1 MDKKTMSIRA
11 MIIASFIILM
21 VITLTT
27 ISLIIFTSWNQSSNS
42 IIEKMENDVT
52 KDIVKEIDH
61 ILHVSTN
68 MNEIHQ
74 NMIANDIIDLNNKKE
89 LDVYFA
95 GAMQSSNKEIYSFSY
110 GVEESGDYYG
120 ARRNARNEIELFRSN
135 SETNGHSHYYSVTEN
150 LHEGRFIEDF
160 GPFDPR
166 TRDWYQIAKLARKPI
181 FTPPYKH
188 FVEDDLVL
196 KASYPIIN
204 EQGVLQG
211 VLGTT
216 ITLTSL
222 NQFLKELVS
231 DRNVTAYVVEKS
243 TGNLVANSVG
253 IPNFRLLS
261 DGSYERVSID
271 YIENKAILDAFKT
284 YQSNTDN
291 KNTVID
297 SENDKLHLKFTEFQ
311 QEGVEW
317 IIITGVPN
325 SLFTTDIYQSFRTA
339 ILLSLIA
346 LLLLIF
352 IYKKITDTIL
362 QPINDLIQVSER
374 YSKGDLVQRAK
385 VYKNNEI
392 GKLSKAFN
400 KMADELYKHIH
411 YLEVKVKQRTAE
423 IEKTNRELK
432 YAKIEADKANE
443 AKSAFLANMSH
454 EIRTPLNSIIGFS
467 ELLSHS
473 IEDPKHKSYI
483 DTINVSGNSLL
494 LIINDILDLSKIEAG
509 KVEVHDKPVNIKL
522 IFKEIE
528 MMFLQKK
535 QTKGIEFF
543 LEIHDDVPDV
553 ILFDEVRIRQIL
565 LNLVGNAIKFTE
577 KGHVKVSIK
586 TLPTSTRASGSI
598 DLQLI
603 VEDTGIGIAASETK
617 RIFEPFTQISGQSI
631 KKYGG
636 TGLGLSITKKLVEML
651 NGTLSVESAQGK
663 GSTFYIEFP
672 NVQIAATDSLP
683 NETEDFYFWK
693 YSFTGETILVVDDI
707 ETNRYLLKEWLTK
720 SGIRVILAGNGCE
733 ALKAC
738 ELKKPDLIITDID
751 MPVMDGIE
759 ATAKL
764 KENPET
770 SSIPIIVISAS
781 NIDGLPQDVFD
792 DFLLKPVNPG
802 QLLDKI
808 AKLLQNE
815 SREEID
821 SSIEKEVDHLS
832 LHSLNPEV
840 VAEISHVLSPLLM
853 KVESSLVISDVKSLA
868 QKLITIGQKY
878 QIEFLIAQGKEL
890 MGYAECYDIVKMKLK
905 INGIKNTFSRG
916 K

>member
-1 MDKKTMSIRA
+1 M
-11 MIIASFIILM
+11 
-21 VITLTT
+21 
-27 ISLIIFTSWNQSSNS
+27 
-42 IIEKMENDVT
+42 
-52 KDIVKEIDH
+52 
-61 ILHVSTN
+61 
-68 MNEIHQ
+68 
-74 NMIANDIIDLNNKKE
+74 
-89 LDVYFA
+89 
-95 GAMQSSNKEIYSFSY
+95 
-110 GVEESGDYYG
+110 
-120 ARRNARNEIELFRSN
+120 
-135 SETNGHSHYYSVTEN
+135 
-150 LHEGRFIEDF
+150 
-160 GPFDPR
+160 
-166 TRDWYQIAKLARKPI
+166 
-181 FTPPYKH
+181 
-188 FVEDDLVL
+188 
-196 KASYPIIN
+196 
-204 EQGVLQG
+204 
-211 VLGTT
+211 
-216 ITLTSL
+216 
-222 NQFLKELVS
+222 
-231 DRNVTAYVVEKS
+231 
-243 TGNLVANSVG
+243 
-253 IPNFRLLS
+253 
-261 DGSYERVSID
+261 
-271 YIENKAILDAFKT
+271 
-284 YQSNTDN
+284 
-291 KNTVID
+291 
-297 SENDKLHLKFTEFQ
+297 
-311 QEGVEW
+311 
-317 IIITGVPN
+317 
-325 SLFTTDIYQSFRTA
+325 
-339 ILLSLIA
+339 
-346 LLLLIF
+346 
-352 IYKKITDTIL
+352 
-362 QPINDLIQVSER
+362 
-374 YSKGDLVQRAK
+374 
-385 VYKNNEI
+385 
-392 GKLSKAFN
+392 
-400 KMADELYKHIH
+400 
-411 YLEVKVKQRTAE
+411 
-423 IEKTNRELK
+423 
-432 YAKIEADKANE
+432 
-443 AKSAFLANMSH
+443 
-454 EIRTPLNSIIGFS
+454 
-467 ELLSHS
+467 
-473 IEDPKHKSYI
+473 
-483 DTINVSGNSLL
+483 
-494 LIINDILDLSKIEAG
+494 
-509 KVEVHDKPVNIKL
+509 
-522 IFKEIE
+522 
-528 MMFLQKK
+528 QKK

-598 DLQLI
+598 DLQLT
-603 VEDTGIGIAASETK
+603 VEDTGIGIAPNETK

-808 AKLLQNE
+808 AKLLQKE

-840 VAEISHVLSPLLM
+840 VAEISNVLSPLLM
-853 KVESSLVISDVKSLA
+853 KVESSLVISDVKNLA

>member
-1 MDKKTMSIRA
+1 MSIRA

-74 NMIANDIIDLNNKKE
+74 NMIANEIIDLNDKKE

-95 GAMQSSNKEIYSFSY
+95 GAMQSSNEEIYSFSY

-261 DGSYERVSID
+261 DGSYERISID
-271 YIENKAILDAFKT
+271 YIENKAILDAYKT
-284 YQSNTDN
+284 YHSNTSN
-291 KNTVID
+291 KNTIID
-297 SENDKLHLKFTEFQ
+297 SEDDKLHLKFTEFQ

-325 SLFTTDIYQSFRTA
+325 SLFTTDIYESFRTA

-423 IEKTNRELK
+423 IEKTNKELK

-543 LEIHDDVPDV
+543 LEIQDDVPDV

-598 DLQLI
+598 DLQLT
-603 VEDTGIGIAASETK
+603 VEDTGIGIAANETK

-808 AKLLQNE
+808 AKLLQKE

-840 VAEISHVLSPLLM
+840 VAEISNVLSPLLM

>member
-1 MDKKTMSIRA
+1 MSIRA

-27 ISLIIFTSWNQSSNS
+27 ISFIIFTSWNKSSNS

-120 ARRNARNEIELFRSN
+120 ARRNSRNEIELYRSN
-135 SETNGHSHYYSVTEN
+135 SETNGHSLYYSVTEN
-150 LHEGRFIEDF
+150 LHEGRFVEDF

-261 DGSYERVSID
+261 DESYERVSID
-271 YIENKAILDAFKT
+271 YIENKAILNAFNT
-284 YQSNTDN
+284 YRSNTDN

-577 KGHVKVSIK
+577 KGYVKVSIK
-586 TLPTSTRASGSI
+586 TLPTSTRSSGSI

-781 NIDGLPQDVFD
+781 NIDGLPQDAFD

-840 VAEISHVLSPLLM
+840 VAEISNVLSPLLM

>member
-1 MDKKTMSIRA
+1 M
-11 MIIASFIILM
+11 
-21 VITLTT
+21 
-27 ISLIIFTSWNQSSNS
+27 
-42 IIEKMENDVT
+42 
-52 KDIVKEIDH
+52 
-61 ILHVSTN
+61 
-68 MNEIHQ
+68 
-74 NMIANDIIDLNNKKE
+74 
-89 LDVYFA
+89 
-95 GAMQSSNKEIYSFSY
+95 
-110 GVEESGDYYG
+110 
-120 ARRNARNEIELFRSN
+120 
-135 SETNGHSHYYSVTEN
+135 
-150 LHEGRFIEDF
+150 
-160 GPFDPR
+160 
-166 TRDWYQIAKLARKPI
+166 
-181 FTPPYKH
+181 
-188 FVEDDLVL
+188 
-196 KASYPIIN
+196 
-204 EQGVLQG
+204 
-211 VLGTT
+211 
-216 ITLTSL
+216 
-222 NQFLKELVS
+222 
-231 DRNVTAYVVEKS
+231 
-243 TGNLVANSVG
+243 
-253 IPNFRLLS
+253 
-261 DGSYERVSID
+261 
-271 YIENKAILDAFKT
+271 
-284 YQSNTDN
+284 
-291 KNTVID
+291 
-297 SENDKLHLKFTEFQ
+297 
-311 QEGVEW
+311 
-317 IIITGVPN
+317 
-325 SLFTTDIYQSFRTA
+325 
-339 ILLSLIA
+339 
-346 LLLLIF
+346 
-352 IYKKITDTIL
+352 
-362 QPINDLIQVSER
+362 
-374 YSKGDLVQRAK
+374 
-385 VYKNNEI
+385 
-392 GKLSKAFN
+392 
-400 KMADELYKHIH
+400 
-411 YLEVKVKQRTAE
+411 
-423 IEKTNRELK
+423 
-432 YAKIEADKANE
+432 
-443 AKSAFLANMSH
+443 
-454 EIRTPLNSIIGFS
+454 
-467 ELLSHS
+467 
-473 IEDPKHKSYI
+473 
-483 DTINVSGNSLL
+483 
-494 LIINDILDLSKIEAG
+494 
-509 KVEVHDKPVNIKL
+509 
-522 IFKEIE
+522 
-528 MMFLQKK
+528 
-535 QTKGIEFF
+535 
-543 LEIHDDVPDV
+543 

-598 DLQLI
+598 DLQLT
-603 VEDTGIGIAASETK
+603 VEDTGIGIAPNETK

-672 NVQIAATDSLP
+672 NVQIAATDSIP

-808 AKLLQNE
+808 AKLLQKE

-840 VAEISHVLSPLLM
+840 VAEISNVLNPLLM
-853 KVESSLVISDVKSLA
+853 KVESSLVISDVKNLA
-868 QKLITIGQKY
+868 QKLITIGQEY

>member
-1 MDKKTMSIRA
+1 M
-11 MIIASFIILM
+11 
-21 VITLTT
+21 
-27 ISLIIFTSWNQSSNS
+27 
-42 IIEKMENDVT
+42 
-52 KDIVKEIDH
+52 
-61 ILHVSTN
+61 
-68 MNEIHQ
+68 
-74 NMIANDIIDLNNKKE
+74 
-89 LDVYFA
+89 
-95 GAMQSSNKEIYSFSY
+95 
-110 GVEESGDYYG
+110 
-120 ARRNARNEIELFRSN
+120 
-135 SETNGHSHYYSVTEN
+135 
-150 LHEGRFIEDF
+150 
-160 GPFDPR
+160 
-166 TRDWYQIAKLARKPI
+166 
-181 FTPPYKH
+181 
-188 FVEDDLVL
+188 
-196 KASYPIIN
+196 
-204 EQGVLQG
+204 
-211 VLGTT
+211 
-216 ITLTSL
+216 
-222 NQFLKELVS
+222 
-231 DRNVTAYVVEKS
+231 
-243 TGNLVANSVG
+243 
-253 IPNFRLLS
+253 
-261 DGSYERVSID
+261 
-271 YIENKAILDAFKT
+271 
-284 YQSNTDN
+284 
-291 KNTVID
+291 
-297 SENDKLHLKFTEFQ
+297 
-311 QEGVEW
+311 
-317 IIITGVPN
+317 
-325 SLFTTDIYQSFRTA
+325 
-339 ILLSLIA
+339 
-346 LLLLIF
+346 
-352 IYKKITDTIL
+352 
-362 QPINDLIQVSER
+362 
-374 YSKGDLVQRAK
+374 
-385 VYKNNEI
+385 
-392 GKLSKAFN
+392 
-400 KMADELYKHIH
+400 
-411 YLEVKVKQRTAE
+411 
-423 IEKTNRELK
+423 
-432 YAKIEADKANE
+432 
-443 AKSAFLANMSH
+443 
-454 EIRTPLNSIIGFS
+454 
-467 ELLSHS
+467 
-473 IEDPKHKSYI
+473 
-483 DTINVSGNSLL
+483 
-494 LIINDILDLSKIEAG
+494 
-509 KVEVHDKPVNIKL
+509 
-522 IFKEIE
+522 
-528 MMFLQKK
+528 QKK

-577 KGHVKVSIK
+577 KGYVKVSIK

-598 DLQLI
+598 DLQLT
-603 VEDTGIGIAASETK
+603 VEDTGIGIAANETK

-672 NVQIAATDSLP
+672 NVQIAATDSIP

-808 AKLLQNE
+808 AKLLQKE

-840 VAEISHVLSPLLM
+840 VAEISNVLSPLLM

>member
-1 MDKKTMSIRA
+1 MGMTI
-11 MIIASFIILM
+11 
-21 VITLTT
+21 
-27 ISLIIFTSWNQSSNS
+27 ISL
-42 IIEKMENDVT
+42 
-52 KDIVKEIDH
+52 
-61 ILHVSTN
+61 L
-68 MNEIHQ
+68 
-74 NMIANDIIDLNNKKE
+74 LR
-89 LDVYFA
+89 
-95 GAMQSSNKEIYSFSY
+95 IYS
-110 GVEESGDYYG
+110 
-120 ARRNARNEIELFRSN
+120 
-135 SETNGHSHYYSVTEN
+135 
-150 LHEGRFIEDF
+150 EGRFIENF

-166 TRDWYQIAKLARKPI
+166 TRDWYQLAKIARKPI

-216 ITLTSL
+216 ITLTNL
-222 NQFLKELVS
+222 NQFLNELVS

-261 DGSYERVSID
+261 DGSYERISID
-271 YIENKAILDAFKT
+271 YIENKAILDAYKT
-284 YQSNTDN
+284 YHSNTSN
-291 KNTVID
+291 KNTIID

-325 SLFTTDIYQSFRTA
+325 SLFTADIHDSIRTA

-346 LLLLIF
+346 LLLLIL

-423 IEKTNRELK
+423 IEKTNWELK

-443 AKSAFLANMSH
+443 AKSTFLANMSH
-454 EIRTPLNSIIGFS
+454 EIRTPLNSVIGFS

-473 IEDPKHKSYI
+473 IQDPKHKSYI

-509 KVEVHDKPVNIKL
+509 KVEVHNKPVNIKQ

-528 MMFLQKK
+528 MMFWQKK
-535 QTKGIEFF
+535 QTKGIQFF
-543 LEIHDDVPDV
+543 LEIQDDVPDV

-598 DLQLI
+598 DLQLT

-672 NVQIAATDSLP
+672 NVQIAATDSIP

-693 YSFTGETILVVDDI
+693 YSFTGETILVVDDV

-764 KENPET
+764 KENPDT

-808 AKLLQNE
+808 AKLLQKE

-821 SSIEKEVDHLS
+821 SSIEKKVDHLS

-840 VAEISHVLSPLLM
+840 VAEISNVLSPLLM

-868 QKLITIGQKY
+868 QKLITIGQEY
-878 QIEFLIAQGKEL
+878 QIDFLIAQGNEL

-905 INGIKNTFSRG
+905 INGIKKYFLSR
-916 K
+916 KMK

>member
-1 MDKKTMSIRA
+1 M
-11 MIIASFIILM
+11 
-21 VITLTT
+21 
-27 ISLIIFTSWNQSSNS
+27 
-42 IIEKMENDVT
+42 
-52 KDIVKEIDH
+52 
-61 ILHVSTN
+61 
-68 MNEIHQ
+68 
-74 NMIANDIIDLNNKKE
+74 
-89 LDVYFA
+89 
-95 GAMQSSNKEIYSFSY
+95 
-110 GVEESGDYYG
+110 
-120 ARRNARNEIELFRSN
+120 
-135 SETNGHSHYYSVTEN
+135 
-150 LHEGRFIEDF
+150 
-160 GPFDPR
+160 P
-166 TRDWYQIAKLARKPI
+166 
-181 FTPPYKH
+181 
-188 FVEDDLVL
+188 
-196 KASYPIIN
+196 
-204 EQGVLQG
+204 
-211 VLGTT
+211 
-216 ITLTSL
+216 
-222 NQFLKELVS
+222 
-231 DRNVTAYVVEKS
+231 
-243 TGNLVANSVG
+243 
-253 IPNFRLLS
+253 
-261 DGSYERVSID
+261 
-271 YIENKAILDAFKT
+271 
-284 YQSNTDN
+284 
-291 KNTVID
+291 
-297 SENDKLHLKFTEFQ
+297 
-311 QEGVEW
+311 
-317 IIITGVPN
+317 
-325 SLFTTDIYQSFRTA
+325 
-339 ILLSLIA
+339 
-346 LLLLIF
+346 
-352 IYKKITDTIL
+352 
-362 QPINDLIQVSER
+362 
-374 YSKGDLVQRAK
+374 
-385 VYKNNEI
+385 
-392 GKLSKAFN
+392 
-400 KMADELYKHIH
+400 
-411 YLEVKVKQRTAE
+411 
-423 IEKTNRELK
+423 
-432 YAKIEADKANE
+432 KIEADKANE
-443 AKSAFLANMSH
+443 AKSAFLANISH

-473 IEDPKHKSYI
+473 IQDPKHKSYI

-528 MMFLQKK
+528 MMFCAKE
-535 QTKGIEFF
+535 TNERNRVF

-577 KGHVKVSIK
+577 KGYVKVSIK

-603 VEDTGIGIAASETK
+603 VEDTGIGIAANETK

-781 NIDGLPQDVFD
+781 NIDGLPQDAFD

-808 AKLLQNE
+808 AKLLQKE

-840 VAEISHVLSPLLM
+840 VAEISNVLNPLLM
-853 KVESSLVISDVKSLA
+853 KVESSLVISDVKNLA
-868 QKLITIGQKY
+868 QKLITIGQEY

>member
-1 MDKKTMSIRA
+1 
-11 MIIASFIILM
+11 
-21 VITLTT
+21 
-27 ISLIIFTSWNQSSNS
+27 
-42 IIEKMENDVT
+42 
-52 KDIVKEIDH
+52 
-61 ILHVSTN
+61 
-68 MNEIHQ
+68 
-74 NMIANDIIDLNNKKE
+74 
-89 LDVYFA
+89 
-95 GAMQSSNKEIYSFSY
+95 
-110 GVEESGDYYG
+110 
-120 ARRNARNEIELFRSN
+120 
-135 SETNGHSHYYSVTEN
+135 
-150 LHEGRFIEDF
+150 
-160 GPFDPR
+160 
-166 TRDWYQIAKLARKPI
+166 
-181 FTPPYKH
+181 
-188 FVEDDLVL
+188 
-196 KASYPIIN
+196 
-204 EQGVLQG
+204 
-211 VLGTT
+211 
-216 ITLTSL
+216 
-222 NQFLKELVS
+222 
-231 DRNVTAYVVEKS
+231 
-243 TGNLVANSVG
+243 
-253 IPNFRLLS
+253 
-261 DGSYERVSID
+261 
-271 YIENKAILDAFKT
+271 
-284 YQSNTDN
+284 
-291 KNTVID
+291 
-297 SENDKLHLKFTEFQ
+297 
-311 QEGVEW
+311 
-317 IIITGVPN
+317 
-325 SLFTTDIYQSFRTA
+325 
-339 ILLSLIA
+339 
-346 LLLLIF
+346 
-352 IYKKITDTIL
+352 
-362 QPINDLIQVSER
+362 
-374 YSKGDLVQRAK
+374 
-385 VYKNNEI
+385 
-392 GKLSKAFN
+392 
-400 KMADELYKHIH
+400 MADELYKHIH
-411 YLEVKVKQRTAE
+411 YLEVKVKQRTTE
-423 IEKTNRELK
+423 IEKTNEELK

-443 AKSAFLANMSH
+443 AKSAFLANISH

-473 IEDPKHKSYI
+473 IQDPKHKSYI

-509 KVEVHDKPVNIKL
+509 KVEVHNKPVNIKQV
-522 IFKEIE
+522 FKEIE
-528 MMFLQKK
+528 MMFWQKK

-543 LEIHDDVPDV
+543 LEIQDDVPDV

-577 KGHVKVSIK
+577 KGHVKVAIK

-598 DLQLI
+598 DLQLT
-603 VEDTGIGIAASETK
+603 VEDTGIGIAPNETK

-672 NVQIAATDSLP
+672 NVQIAATDSIP

-808 AKLLQNE
+808 AKLLQKE

-840 VAEISHVLSPLLM
+840 VAEISNVLNPLLM
-853 KVESSLVISDVKSLA
+853 KVESSLVISDVKNLA
-868 QKLITIGQKY
+868 QELITIGQEY
-878 QIEFLIAQGKEL
+878 QIDFLIAQGNEL

-905 INGIKNTFSRG
+905 INGIKKYFLSREM

>member
-1 MDKKTMSIRA
+1 MSIRA

-74 NMIANDIIDLNNKKE
+74 NMIANDIIDLNNKEE

-95 GAMQSSNKEIYSFSY
+95 GAIQSSNKEIYSFSY

-135 SETNGHSHYYSVTEN
+135 SETNGHSLYYSITEN
-150 LHEGRFIEDF
+150 LHEGRFVEDF

-261 DGSYERVSID
+261 DESYERVSID
-271 YIENKAILDAFKT
+271 YIENKAILNAFNT
-284 YQSNTDN
+284 YKSNTDN

-423 IEKTNRELK
+423 IEKTNTELK

-577 KGHVKVSIK
+577 KGYVKVSIK

-781 NIDGLPQDVFD
+781 NIDGLPQDAFD

-840 VAEISHVLSPLLM
+840 VAEISNVLSPLLI

>member
-1 MDKKTMSIRA
+1 M
-11 MIIASFIILM
+11 
-21 VITLTT
+21 
-27 ISLIIFTSWNQSSNS
+27 
-42 IIEKMENDVT
+42 
-52 KDIVKEIDH
+52 
-61 ILHVSTN
+61 
-68 MNEIHQ
+68 
-74 NMIANDIIDLNNKKE
+74 
-89 LDVYFA
+89 
-95 GAMQSSNKEIYSFSY
+95 
-110 GVEESGDYYG
+110 
-120 ARRNARNEIELFRSN
+120 
-135 SETNGHSHYYSVTEN
+135 
-150 LHEGRFIEDF
+150 
-160 GPFDPR
+160 
-166 TRDWYQIAKLARKPI
+166 
-181 FTPPYKH
+181 
-188 FVEDDLVL
+188 
-196 KASYPIIN
+196 
-204 EQGVLQG
+204 
-211 VLGTT
+211 
-216 ITLTSL
+216 
-222 NQFLKELVS
+222 
-231 DRNVTAYVVEKS
+231 
-243 TGNLVANSVG
+243 
-253 IPNFRLLS
+253 
-261 DGSYERVSID
+261 
-271 YIENKAILDAFKT
+271 
-284 YQSNTDN
+284 
-291 KNTVID
+291 
-297 SENDKLHLKFTEFQ
+297 
-311 QEGVEW
+311 
-317 IIITGVPN
+317 
-325 SLFTTDIYQSFRTA
+325 
-339 ILLSLIA
+339 
-346 LLLLIF
+346 
-352 IYKKITDTIL
+352 
-362 QPINDLIQVSER
+362 
-374 YSKGDLVQRAK
+374 
-385 VYKNNEI
+385 
-392 GKLSKAFN
+392 
-400 KMADELYKHIH
+400 
-411 YLEVKVKQRTAE
+411 
-423 IEKTNRELK
+423 
-432 YAKIEADKANE
+432 
-443 AKSAFLANMSH
+443 
-454 EIRTPLNSIIGFS
+454 
-467 ELLSHS
+467 
-473 IEDPKHKSYI
+473 
-483 DTINVSGNSLL
+483 
-494 LIINDILDLSKIEAG
+494 
-509 KVEVHDKPVNIKL
+509 
-522 IFKEIE
+522 
-528 MMFLQKK
+528 QKK

-598 DLQLI
+598 DLQLT
-603 VEDTGIGIAASETK
+603 VEDTGIGIAPNETK

-672 NVQIAATDSLP
+672 NVQIAATDSIP

-808 AKLLQNE
+808 AKLLQKE

-840 VAEISHVLSPLLM
+840 VAEISNVLSPLLM

-905 INGIKNTFSRG
+905 INGIKKYFLSREM

>member
-1 MDKKTMSIRA
+1 MSIRA

-42 IIEKMENDVT
+42 MIEKMENDVT

-89 LDVYFA
+89 RDVYFA
-95 GAMQSSNKEIYSFSY
+95 GAMQSSNEEIYSFSY
-110 GVEESGDYYG
+110 GVEESGDHYG

-135 SETNGHSHYYSVTEN
+135 SETNGHSLYYSVTEN
-150 LHEGRFIEDF
+150 LHEGRFVEDF

-261 DGSYERVSID
+261 DGSYERISID
-271 YIENKAILDAFKT
+271 YIENKAILNAYKT
-284 YQSNTDN
+284 YHSNTSN
-291 KNTVID
+291 KNTIID

-423 IEKTNRELK
+423 IEKTNEELK

-509 KVEVHDKPVNIKL
+509 KVEVHDKPVNIKQ

-683 NETEDFYFWK
+683 NETENFYFWK

-808 AKLLQNE
+808 AKLLQKE

-840 VAEISHVLSPLLM
+840 VAEISNVLSPLLM

>member
-1 MDKKTMSIRA
+1 
-11 MIIASFIILM
+11 
-21 VITLTT
+21 
-27 ISLIIFTSWNQSSNS
+27 
-42 IIEKMENDVT
+42 MENDVT

-74 NMIANDIIDLNNKKE
+74 NMIANDIIDLNDKNE

-95 GAMQSSNKEIYSFSY
+95 GAMQSSNEEIYSFSY
-110 GVEESGDYYG
+110 GVEESGDHYG

-135 SETNGHSHYYSVTEN
+135 SETNGHSQYYSVTED
-150 LHEGRFIEDF
+150 LHEGRFIGDF
-160 GPFDPR
+160 GLFDPR

-261 DGSYERVSID
+261 DGSYERISID
-271 YIENKAILDAFKT
+271 YIENKAILDAYKT
-284 YQSNTDN
+284 YHSNTSN
-291 KNTVID
+291 KNTIID
-297 SENDKLHLKFTEFQ
+297 SEDDKLHLKFTEFQ

-325 SLFTTDIYQSFRTA
+325 SLFTTDIYESFRTA
-339 ILLSLIA
+339 ILLSLVA

-423 IEKTNRELK
+423 IEKTNEELK

-473 IEDPKHKSYI
+473 IQDPKHKSYI

-509 KVEVHDKPVNIKL
+509 KVEVHDKPVNIKQV
-522 IFKEIE
+522 FKEIE
-528 MMFLQKK
+528 MMFWQKK
-535 QTKGIEFF
+535 QTKGIQFF
-543 LEIHDDVPDV
+543 LEIQDDVPDV

-598 DLQLI
+598 DLQLT
-603 VEDTGIGIAASETK
+603 VEDTGIGIAPNETK

-672 NVQIAATDSLP
+672 NVQIAATDSIP

-808 AKLLQNE
+808 AKLLQKE

-840 VAEISHVLSPLLM
+840 VAEISNVLSPLLM

-878 QIEFLIAQGKEL
+878 QIDFLIAQGKEL

>member
-1 MDKKTMSIRA
+1 MSIRA

-135 SETNGHSHYYSVTEN
+135 SETNGHSRYYSVTEN

-261 DGSYERVSID
+261 DGSYERISID
-271 YIENKAILDAFKT
+271 YIENKAILNAYKT
-284 YQSNTDN
+284 YNSNTSN
-291 KNTVID
+291 KNTIID

-423 IEKTNRELK
+423 IEKTNEELK

-443 AKSAFLANMSH
+443 AKSAFLANISH

-473 IEDPKHKSYI
+473 IQDPKHKSYI

-509 KVEVHDKPVNIKL
+509 KVEVHDKPVNIKQ

-528 MMFLQKK
+528 MMFWQKK

-543 LEIHDDVPDV
+543 LEIQDDVPDV

-598 DLQLI
+598 DLQLT
-603 VEDTGIGIAASETK
+603 VEDTGIGIAPNETK

-672 NVQIAATDSLP
+672 NVQIAATDSIP

-781 NIDGLPQDVFD
+781 NIDGLPQDAFD

-808 AKLLQNE
+808 AKLLQKE

-840 VAEISHVLSPLLM
+840 VAEISNVLSPLLM

>member
-1 MDKKTMSIRA
+1 MSIRA

-27 ISLIIFTSWNQSSNS
+27 ISFIIFTSWNQSSNS

-68 MNEIHQ
+68 MNETHQ
-74 NMIANDIIDLNNKKE
+74 NMIANDIIDLNDKKE
-89 LDVYFA
+89 RDVYFA
-95 GAMQSSNKEIYSFSY
+95 GAMQSSNEEIYSFSY
-110 GVEESGDYYG
+110 GVEESGEYYG

-135 SETNGHSHYYSVTEN
+135 SETNGHSRYYSVTEN

-216 ITLTSL
+216 ITLTRL
-222 NQFLKELVS
+222 NQFLNELVS

-261 DGSYERVSID
+261 DGSYERISID
-271 YIENKAILDAFKT
+271 YIENKAILDAYKT
-284 YQSNTDN
+284 YHSNTSN
-291 KNTVID
+291 KNTIID

-325 SLFTTDIYQSFRTA
+325 SLFTTDIYESFRTA

-411 YLEVKVKQRTAE
+411 YLEVKVKQRTTE
-423 IEKTNRELK
+423 IEKTNEELK

-473 IEDPKHKSYI
+473 IQDPKHKSYI

-509 KVEVHDKPVNIKL
+509 KVEVHDKPVNIKQV
-522 IFKEIE
+522 FKEIE
-528 MMFLQKK
+528 MMFWQKK

-543 LEIHDDVPDV
+543 LEIQDDVPDV

-598 DLQLI
+598 DLQLT
-603 VEDTGIGIAASETK
+603 VEDTGIGIAPNETK

-672 NVQIAATDSLP
+672 NVQIAATDSIP

-808 AKLLQNE
+808 AKLLQKE

-840 VAEISHVLSPLLM
+840 VAEISNVLSPLLM
-853 KVESSLVISDVKSLA
+853 KVESSLIISDVKNLA
-868 QKLITIGQKY
+868 QELITIGQEY
-878 QIEFLIAQGKEL
+878 QIDFLIAQGNEL

-905 INGIKNTFSRG
+905 INGIKKYFLSREM